1 MTSTDPRFAALA
13 LAAQHIE
20 AARLEAA
27 REALSSLVNSA
38 LALDDRPEDLL
49 YFLLAAGLSKR
60 LDGPTYEEINLYLR
74 DYDVPQ
80 IRLFNLLA
88 ERVPTMALGTWLANK
103 MLVRTLREHARP
115 TLVDFGTGTGR
126 QMVTLLHMLSED
138 PRALVRLR
146 LVLIE
151 PDPNSLKSAVER
163 AVAAAAERGL
173 SVEIQAIPKLAE
185 EMDDHDWASLAP
197 REGTLV
203 INESFTLHH
212 VSDDVDGADGR
223 DAVLARIKSLEPELF
238 VATEPDVD
246 HDTMRLSDRLA
257 NCHQHFRSMFAQIDR
272 LDIAENDRAAI
283 KVCFFG
289 REMEDILGAPDAT
302 RAERHDRAHRW
313 LERMRASGLTPIDLD
328 ELNLPAPEVSG
339 VELFTRDGH
348 LSLGFGGEPLLAVL
362 AASGR
367 GAAHEESVAM
377 PGRMSIPAPR
387 ARHAAFDAAAH
398 VAVLAAV
405 ALADGV
411 IDPRERTVLE
421 RHAQLTNTD
430 VDSAIERAN
439 DLQFLTRLQTSER
452 TRRAILRDC
461 IVLARLSGEYRPSER
476 ARIAEIAT
484 ALGMPERA
492 VHEAEQRA
500 DAVAP
505 PVIDHAP
512 AWLKDY
518 WALAQGR

>member
-1 MTSTDPRFAALA
+1 MSSNDPRFTALA

-20 AARLEAA
+20 ARAYEPARA
-27 REALSSLVNSA
+27 ALSSLVNSA

-115 TLVDFGTGTGR
+115 TLIDFGTGTGR
-126 QMVTLLHMLSED
+126 QMVTLLRMLAED
-138 PRALVRLR
+138 PRALRKLD
-146 LVLIE
+146 LVLLE
-151 PDPNSLKSAVER
+151 PDPNSLKSAIERVSQCARECAITVHIR
-163 AVAAAAERGL
+163 AV
-173 SVEIQAIPKLAE
+173 PKLAE
-185 EMDDHDWASLAP
+185 ELDEHDWSAL
-197 REGTLV
+197 REHRGTLV

-223 DAVLARIKSLEPELF
+223 DLVLARIRALEPELF

-246 HDTMRLSDRLA
+246 HDTMRLSERLA
-257 NCHQHFRSMFAQIDR
+257 HCHQHFRSMFAQIDR
-272 LDIAENDRAAI
+272 LDIAENDKAAI

-313 LERMRASGLTPIDLD
+313 LERIRESGMKPVDLS
-328 ELNLPAPEVSG
+328 ELNLPAPEVPG

-348 LSLGFGGEPLLAVL
+348 LSLGFAGEPLLAVL

-367 GAAHEESVAM
+367 GRAGEASVEM
-377 PGRMSIPAPR
+377 SGRMSIPTPR
-387 ARHAAFDAAAH
+387 ARHVAFDASAH
-398 VAVLAAV
+398 LAVLVAVAM
-405 ALADGV
+405 ADGEL
-411 IDPRERTVLE
+411 DPRERTVLE
-421 RHAQLTNTD
+421 RHASMTNSSID
-430 VDSAIERAN
+430 EAIERAK

-461 IVLARLSGEYRPSER
+461 IVLAKVTGEYRARERQRISE
-476 ARIAEIAT
+476 IVV

-492 VHEAEQRA
+492 LAEAEQRA
-500 DAVAP
+500 EAIAP
-505 PVIDHAP
+505 PVIDRAP
-512 AWLKDY
+512 AWLEDY
-518 WALAQGR
+518 WAIAQGR

>member
-1 MTSTDPRFAALA
+1 MTSTDPRYAALA

-20 AARLEAA
+20 ANRLDAA
-27 REALSSLVNSA
+27 RDALSSLVNNQ
-38 LALDDRPEDLL
+38 LALDDRQEDLL

-60 LDGPTYEEINLYLR
+60 LEGPTYEEINLYLR

-126 QMVTLLHMLSED
+126 QMVSLLRMLNED
-138 PRALVRLR
+138 PRSLTALR

-151 PDPNSLKSAVER
+151 PDPNSLKRAVES
-163 AVAAAAERGL
+163 ASSAARECRF

-185 EMDDHDWASLAP
+185 EMDDHDWRSLMP
-197 REGTLV
+197 SQGTLV

-212 VSDDVDGADGR
+212 VSDEIDGGDGR
-223 DAVLARIKSLEPELF
+223 DTVLARIRALEPELF

-257 NCHQHFRSMFAQIDR
+257 HCHQHFRSMFAQIDR
-272 LDIAENDRAAI
+272 LDIVENDRAAI

-313 LERMRASGLTPIDLD
+313 LERMRNAGLKPIDLD

-348 LSLGFGGEPLLAVL
+348 LSLGFQGEPLLAVL

-367 GAAHEESVAM
+367 GGAADERVAM

-398 VAVLAAV
+398 VTVLAAV

-411 IDPRERTVLE
+411 IDPREKTVIQ
-421 RHAQLTNTD
+421 RHAALANVD
-430 VDSAIERAN
+430 VNEAFEHAK

-461 IVLARLSGEYRPSER
+461 IVLAKLSGAYREPER
-476 ARIAEIAT
+476 KRIAEIAA

-492 VHEAEQRA
+492 LAEAEQRA
-500 DAVAP
+500 EAVAP
-505 PVIDHAP
+505 PVIANAP
-512 AWLKDY
+512 TWLEDY